1 MTRATG
7 SVLVLLAI
15 STTVRAQGIAPIP
28 YRMDPR
34 APASAKRL
42 VHETIFDSAYKR
54 QRDIWI
60 YTPPGYDA
68 KATTVYPLIVAFDG
82 FEYRDTMP
90 LPFILDTLLATKAA
104 PAAVAVL
111 IDDGESATR
120 IADLG
125 NAHRMVDFLSRQ
137 LVPHVRARWRVTTDP
152 HRVIVTG
159 SSAGGLAAAYVAF
172 EKPELFGNV
181 LSQSGA
187 FWRGAEA
194 SNNAPYEWLTTQ
206 VTAKPRTDIRF
217 YMDVGEYED
226 HATLGGSGPNFLAAN
241 RRFRD
246 TLLAKGYRVTY
257 AEIPQGQHAPQYWMK
272 ALPAGIVELLK

>member
-1 MTRATG
+1 MRRATG
-7 SVLVLLAI
+7 SVLVLFAI

-68 KATTVYPLIVAFDG
+68 KATTPYPLIVAFDG

-90 LPFILDTLLATKAA
+90 LPFILDTLIATKAA

-159 SSAGGLAAAYVAF
+159 SSAGGLAAAYVAL

-194 SNNAPYEWLTTQ
+194 SNDAPYEWLTAS
-206 VTAKPRTDIRF
+206 VAAKPRRDIRF

-246 TLLAKGYRVTY
+246 ALLANGYRVTY

-272 ALPAGIVELLK
+272 TLPAGIVELLK

>member
-1 MTRATG
+1 MTRATA

-68 KATTVYPLIVAFDG
+68 KATTPYPLIVAFDG

-159 SSAGGLAAAYVAF
+159 SSAGGLAAAYVAL

-194 SNNAPYEWLTTQ
+194 SNDAPYEWLTAQ
-206 VTAKPRTDIRF
+206 VTAKPRMDIRF

-241 RRFRD
+241 RRLRD
-246 TLLAKGYRVTY
+246 ALLAKGYRVTY

-272 ALPAGIVELLK
+272 ALPAGLVELLK